1 MEHIRH
7 LVISNKE
14 PKDIYVGWLK
24 PEPNGK
30 YLLYFY
36 NRGEW
41 VNLLEHLE
49 SKQVINHLNK
59 TFTLAGVVSPE
70 SVPENSIFPVFYIAK
85 QAGIYSYFD
94 GIEIKNPSILY
105 KVNNTWESIEIS
117 KGSSLDISDILDNS
131 ISGSKI
137 KDNTIVENK
146 LSLELREKINDKPII
161 PTVNNATITIQK
173 NGETVDSFTSNQA
186 SAKTINITVP
196 TTAAE
201 VSALPASTKYGYY
214 FDLSI
219 NSETYVVS
227 LIMKDQNGNAIGETQ
242 TIDLP
247 LESVVVNGSYDKDK
261 QKIVLT
267 LESGSTIDVPVVDLI
282 AGLQTEITSTNKLSA
297 DLITNGTIN
306 KTVTE
311 GEKNTWNNKQDSIPD
326 IDTIRSNA
334 SAGKNA
340 SDTIETFGDIVT
352 HNISEINDALAKKQ
366 NTISDL
372 EIIRSGA
379 SKGNTSVQ
387 PNDLAT
393 VATSGDYNDL
403 TNKPTIPSID
413 GLATETYVNNTVAN
427 LVDSAPEAL
436 NTLNKLATALGNDE
450 NFATTI
456 SNQIPTKVSELQ
468 NDSGFSILPE
478 YTSSDNDKV
487 LTIVSGILKWA
498 SVASSSGGGLTN
510 SEVQQLIQNYA
521 APIRHTH
528 SQDDIG
534 SYADITYNIIPN
546 IYIDNRNGNEIS
558 YSGWNSTDYI
568 DLGNTT
574 SMKITYLGTQTP
586 YNAFYDENKV
596 FVSPLSLQPGVTIF
610 DKPSNIRYIRISN
623 SASQITKDTL
633 TISLGTSLNNI
644 LENKQDKLVN
654 GTNIKTINGESILGN
669 GNIVIVTIRENSI
682 SLTELNDKILPYS
695 KGETVLLQPFNAAR
709 LRTKLYR
716 TFREYKSGGEVYDD
730 FSKLYIE
737 IKTENKTLNPYPNT
751 ITANLLR
758 YIKKRRL
765 SARMFENNSSYRTD
779 RINSTAYNNWVKPKL
794 KNTGTSD
801 KNVTTVNTI
810 VMNKNICNGSTFYEI
825 DTEVLKQFIMQYLK
839 EEERDIP
846 TYIIQVEML
855 SERRFDITPYIESI
869 TYSGQSSQ
877 GNISYKSKYNP
888 SKIRI
893 ETNTQGST
901 ITSIDFNYNKDS
913 SYGNT
918 KWDLKISDCNIY
930 IKEDEGLGTNWVQQ
944 SSINTCTISLNEN
957 IPTAFQNFVEANSS
971 NSKVLQFSLEGYS
984 ANKTESNYNIS
995 NLIGYCNQK
1004 QLVQLGFPMFKW
1016 GKTPIKPILKNGV
1029 FMYEFTI
1036 GIQHNIFGLVPIK
1049 ALLYYNEKTNQMCFR
1064 FKNSS
1069 KYSTCSI
1076 YPY

>member
-59 TFTLAGVVSPE
+59 TFTLAGVISPE

-146 LSLELREKINDKPII
+146 LSLELKEKINDKPII

-196 TTAAE
+196 TTAAD

-227 LIMKDQNGNAIGETQ
+227 LIMKDQNGNAIGGTQ

-247 LESVVVNGSYDKDK
+247 LESVVVGGSYDKTK

-267 LESGSTIDVPVVDLI
+267 LESGSTIDVPVGDLI

-297 DLITNGTIN
+297 DLIADGTIN
-306 KTVTE
+306 KIVTE
-311 GEKNTWNNKQDSIPD
+311 SEKNTWNNKQDSIPD
-326 IDTIRSNA
+326 IDTIRSGDA
-334 SAGKNA
+334 VKNWVE
-340 SDTIETFGDIVT
+340 S
-352 HNISEINDALAKKQ
+352 
-366 NTISDL
+366 
-372 EIIRSGA
+372 
-379 SKGNTSVQ
+379 
-387 PNDLAT
+387 
-393 VATSGDYNDL
+393 
-403 TNKPTIPSID
+403 
-413 GLATETYVNNTVAN
+413 
-427 LVDSAPEAL
+427 
-436 NTLNKLATALGNDE
+436 
-450 NFATTI
+450 
-456 SNQIPTKVSELQ
+456 
-468 NDSGFSILPE
+468 
-478 YTSSDNDKV
+478 
-487 LTIVSGILKWA
+487 
-498 SVASSSGGGLTN
+498 
-510 SEVQQLIQNYA
+510 QNY
-521 APIRHTH
+521 
-528 SQDDIG
+528 
-534 SYADITYNIIPN
+534 
-546 IYIDNRNGNEIS
+546 
-558 YSGWNSTDYI
+558 
-568 DLGNTT
+568 L
-574 SMKITYLGTQTP
+574 
-586 YNAFYDENKV
+586 
-596 FVSPLSLQPGVTIF
+596 
-610 DKPSNIRYIRISN
+610 
-623 SASQITKDTL
+623 
-633 TISLGTSLNNI
+633 
-644 LENKQDKLVN
+644 
-654 GTNIKTINGESILGN
+654 KTINK
-669 GNIVIVTIRENSI
+669 NSI

-695 KGETVLLQPFNAAR
+695 KEETVLLQPFNAAR
-709 LRTKLYR
+709 LRTKSYR
-716 TFREYKSGGEVYDD
+716 TFMEYESGGEVYDD

-737 IKTENKTLNPYPNT
+737 IKAENKTLNPYPNT

-765 SARMFENNSSYRTD
+765 SARMRINNTSYRTG
-779 RINSTAYNNWVKPKL
+779 RIYSNAYNNWVKPKL
-794 KNTGTSD
+794 KNTGTLD
-801 KNVTTVNTI
+801 TNVTIVNTI
-810 VMNKNICNGSTFYEI
+810 VMNKNICNGSTFYEV

-893 ETNTQGST
+893 ETNMQGST
-901 ITSIDFNYNKDS
+901 ISSIDFNYNKDS

-918 KWDLKISDCNIY
+918 KWDLKINDCNIY
-930 IKEDEGLGTNWVQQ
+930 IKEEDSLGHINWVQQ
-944 SSINTCTISLNEN
+944 PSIHTCTISLNEN

-971 NSKVLQFSLEGYS
+971 YSKVLHFSLEGYS
-984 ANKTESNYNIS
+984 ANKTASNYGIS

-1049 ALLYYNEKTNQMCFR
+1049 ALLYYNERTNKMCFR

>member
-196 TTAAE
+196 TTAEE

-227 LIMKDQNGNAIGETQ
+227 LIMKDQNGNAIGEPQ

-247 LESVVVNGSYDKDK
+247 LESVVVNGSYDKAT

-267 LESGSTIDVPVVDLI
+267 LESGSTIDVPVGDLI

-297 DLITNGTIN
+297 DLIADGTIN

-326 IDTIRSNA
+326 IDTIRRGDA
-334 SAGKNA
+334 VKNWVE
-340 SDTIETFGDIVT
+340 S
-352 HNISEINDALAKKQ
+352 Q
-366 NTISDL
+366 NYLKTIS
-372 EIIRSGA
+372 
-379 SKGNTSVQ
+379 
-387 PNDLAT
+387 
-393 VATSGDYNDL
+393 
-403 TNKPTIPSID
+403 
-413 GLATETYVNNTVAN
+413 
-427 LVDSAPEAL
+427 
-436 NTLNKLATALGNDE
+436 
-450 NFATTI
+450 
-456 SNQIPTKVSELQ
+456 
-468 NDSGFSILPE
+468 
-478 YTSSDNDKV
+478 
-487 LTIVSGILKWA
+487 
-498 SVASSSGGGLTN
+498 
-510 SEVQQLIQNYA
+510 
-521 APIRHTH
+521 
-528 SQDDIG
+528 
-534 SYADITYNIIPN
+534 
-546 IYIDNRNGNEIS
+546 
-558 YSGWNSTDYI
+558 
-568 DLGNTT
+568 
-574 SMKITYLGTQTP
+574 
-586 YNAFYDENKV
+586 
-596 FVSPLSLQPGVTIF
+596 
-610 DKPSNIRYIRISN
+610 
-623 SASQITKDTL
+623 
-633 TISLGTSLNNI
+633 
-644 LENKQDKLVN
+644 
-654 GTNIKTINGESILGN
+654 
-669 GNIVIVTIRENSI
+669 ENSI
-682 SLTELNDKILPYS
+682 SLTELNDRILPYS
-695 KGETVLLQPFNAAR
+695 KEETVLLQPFNAAR

-716 TFREYKSGGEVYDD
+716 TFNEYKSGGEVYDD

-737 IKTENKTLNPYPNT
+737 IKVENKTLNPYPNT

-765 SARMFENNSSYRTD
+765 SARMLENNSSYRTD
-779 RINSTAYNNWVKPKL
+779 RIHSNAYNNWVKPKL
-794 KNTGTSD
+794 KNTVTLD
-801 KNVTTVNTI
+801 ANVTTVNTI
-810 VMNKNICNGSTFYEI
+810 VMNKNICNGSIFYEI

-839 EEERDIP
+839 EEERNIP
-846 TYIIQVEML
+846 TYIIQAGTLYEG
-855 SERRFDITPYIESI
+855 RFDITPYIESI

-877 GNISYKSKYNP
+877 GTISYKSKYNP

-893 ETNTQGST
+893 ETNIQGST

-918 KWDLKISDCNIY
+918 KWDLKIENCSIY
-930 IKEDEGLGTNWVQQ
+930 IKGEDSSGNSNWIQQ
-944 SSINTCTISLNEN
+944 PSISTCTISLNEN

-971 NSKVLQFSLEGYS
+971 DSKVLQFSLEGYS
-984 ANKTESNYNIS
+984 ASKTASNYNIS

-1029 FMYEFTI
+1029 FMYEFII
-1036 GIQHNIFGLVPIK
+1036 GIQHNVFGLVPIK
-1049 ALLYYNEKTNQMCFR
+1049 ALLYYKENTNEMCFR

>member
-59 TFTLAGVVSPE
+59 TFTLAGVVSPD

-105 KVNNTWESIEIS
+105 KVDNTWESIEIS
-117 KGSSLDISDILDNS
+117 KGSSLDISDISDNS

-196 TTAAE
+196 TTAAD

-247 LESVVVNGSYDKDK
+247 LESVVVNGSYDKTK

-267 LESGSTIDVPVVDLI
+267 LESGSTIDVPVGDLI

-297 DLITNGTIN
+297 DLITDGTIN

-311 GEKNTWNNKQDSIPD
+311 SEKNTWNNKQDFIPD

-334 SAGKNA
+334 SAGKDA

-352 HNISEINDALAKKQ
+352 HNISEINDALSQKQ

-372 EIIRSGA
+372 ETIRSGA

-387 PNDLAT
+387 PDNLAT

-403 TNKPTIPSID
+403 TNKPDISS
-413 GLATETYVNNTVAN
+413 TEDCV
-427 LVDSAPEAL
+427 
-436 NTLNKLATALGNDE
+436 K
-450 NFATTI
+450 
-456 SNQIPTKVSELQ
+456 
-468 NDSGFSILPE
+468 
-478 YTSSDNDKV
+478 YTS
-487 LTIVSGILKWA
+487 
-498 SVASSSGGGLTN
+498 
-510 SEVQQLIQNYA
+510 
-521 APIRHTH
+521 
-528 SQDDIG
+528 
-534 SYADITYNIIPN
+534 
-546 IYIDNRNGNEIS
+546 
-558 YSGWNSTDYI
+558 YSN
-568 DLGNTT
+568 
-574 SMKITYLGTQTP
+574 
-586 YNAFYDENKV
+586 
-596 FVSPLSLQPGVTIF
+596 
-610 DKPSNIRYIRISN
+610 
-623 SASQITKDTL
+623 
-633 TISLGTSLNNI
+633 
-644 LENKQDKLVN
+644 VN
-654 GTNIKTINGESILGN
+654 VVGNIKTVAKLNPETVYVPNGLIMGGSAQQSGLVTRSICGVKTPLGN
-669 GNIVIVTIRENSI
+669 GSATRENLFINFDGVNTYNSNRQLIIQAGEVGTHYGYNLYQYTAARGDAVKNWVEGQNYLKTISENSI
-682 SLTELNDKILPYS
+682 SLTELNSNILPYS
-695 KGETVLLQPFNAAR
+695 KEETVLLQPFNAAR

-716 TFREYKSGGEVYDD
+716 TFREYESGGEVYDD

-737 IKTENKTLNPYPNT
+737 IKAVNKTLNSYPNT
-751 ITANLLR
+751 ITANLVR

-765 SARMFENNSSYRTD
+765 SARMRVNNGSYSTG
-779 RINSTAYNNWVKPKL
+779 RINSNAYNNWVKPKL

-801 KNVTTVNTI
+801 TNVTTVNTI

-855 SERRFDITPYIESI
+855 SEKRFDITPYIESI

-877 GNISYKSKYNP
+877 GTISYKSKYNP
-888 SKIRI
+888 SKIKI
-893 ETNTQGST
+893 VTSIQGST
-901 ITSIDFNYNKDS
+901 ISSIDFNYNKDS

-918 KWDLKISDCNIY
+918 KWDLKVKDCDIY
-930 IKEDEGLGTNWVQQ
+930 IKEEDSLGHINWVQQ
-944 SSINTCTISLNEN
+944 PSIHTCTISLNEN

-971 NSKVLQFSLEGYS
+971 DSKVLHFSLEGYS
-984 ANKTESNYNIS
+984 ADKISSNYNIS
-995 NLIGYCNQK
+995 NLINYCNQK

-1036 GIQHNIFGLVPIK
+1036 GIQHNVFGLVPIK
-1049 ALLYYNEKTNQMCFR
+1049 ALLYYNEKTNKMCFR

>member
-117 KGSSLDISDILDNS
+117 KGSSLDISDISDNS

-146 LSLELREKINDKPII
+146 LSLELKEKINDKPII

-196 TTAAE
+196 TTAAD

-247 LESVVVNGSYDKDK
+247 LESVVVNGSYDKTK

-267 LESGSTIDVPVVDLI
+267 LESGSTIDVPVGDLI

-297 DLITNGTIN
+297 DLIADGTIN

-311 GEKNTWNNKQDSIPD
+311 NEKNTWNNKQDSIPD

-334 SAGKNA
+334 SAGKDA

-352 HNISEINDALAKKQ
+352 HNISEINDALATKQ
-366 NTISDL
+366 NIISDL
-372 EIIRSGA
+372 ETIRS
-379 SKGNTSVQ
+379 NT
-387 PNDLAT
+387 
-393 VATSGDYNDL
+393 
-403 TNKPTIPSID
+403 
-413 GLATETYVNNTVAN
+413 
-427 LVDSAPEAL
+427 
-436 NTLNKLATALGNDE
+436 
-450 NFATTI
+450 
-456 SNQIPTKVSELQ
+456 
-468 NDSGFSILPE
+468 
-478 YTSSDNDKV
+478 
-487 LTIVSGILKWA
+487 
-498 SVASSSGGGLTN
+498 
-510 SEVQQLIQNYA
+510 
-521 APIRHTH
+521 HTH
-528 SQDDIG
+528 SNKSVLDTITENMTTKWNKSIPFED
-534 SYADITYNIIPN
+534 SYIFDANKWLT
-546 IYIDNRNGNEIS
+546 NGYTKVHMNAINLP
-558 YSGWNSTDYI
+558 SGARTWGI
-568 DLGNTT
+568 LFFIAENTGHGT
-574 SMKITYLGTQTP
+574 GTQMYFP
-586 YNAFYDENKV
+586 ISQLYAGRIFYRHILNKTAGDWNLIPTNTEIQNWV
-596 FVSPLSLQPGVTIF
+596 E
-610 DKPSNIRYIRISN
+610 
-623 SASQITKDTL
+623 SQNYLK
-633 TISLGTSLNNI
+633 
-644 LENKQDKLVN
+644 
-654 GTNIKTINGESILGN
+654 
-669 GNIVIVTIRENSI
+669 TIRENSI
-682 SLTELNDKILPYS
+682 SLTELNDRILPYS
-695 KGETVLLQPFNAAR
+695 KEETVLLQPFNAAR

-716 TFREYKSGGEVYDD
+716 TFREYESGGEVYDD

-737 IKTENKTLNPYPNT
+737 IKAANKTLNSYPAT
-751 ITANLLR
+751 ITANLVR

-765 SARMFENNSSYRTD
+765 SARMRVNNDSYSTA
-779 RINSTAYNNWVKPKL
+779 RINSNAYNNWVKPKL
-794 KNTGTSD
+794 KNTETLD
-801 KNVTTVNTI
+801 TNVTTVNTI
-810 VMNKNICNGSTFYEI
+810 VMNKNECNGSTFYEI
-825 DTEVLKQFIMQYLK
+825 DTEVLKQFIIQYLK

-855 SERRFDITPYIESI
+855 SEKRFDITPYIESI
-869 TYSGQSSQ
+869 TYSGQTSQ

-893 ETNTQGST
+893 QTNTQGST

-918 KWDLKISDCNIY
+918 KWDIKISDCSIY
-930 IKEDEGLGTNWVQQ
+930 IKEEDSSGDINWVQQ
-944 SSINTCTISLNEN
+944 PSISTCTISLNEN
-957 IPTAFQNFVEANSS
+957 IPTAFQSFIEANSS
-971 NSKVLQFSLEGYS
+971 DSKVLHFSLEGYS
-984 ANKTESNYNIS
+984 ASKTASNYGIS
-995 NLIGYCNQK
+995 NLINYCNQK

-1036 GIQHNIFGLVPIK
+1036 GIQHNVFGLVPIK
-1049 ALLYYNEKTNQMCFR
+1049 VLLYYNESTNQMCFR